1 MKTEVKTVT
10 ELLAAIG
17 GAIASFFCGLP
28 PIMWVLI
35 AVMTID
41 YLTGILCGL
50 MGKSPNTENGGVSS
64 RAAFK
69 GLLKKALILL
79 VVLLAALLDKA
90 VSMGT
95 GATFEAV
102 AGATCLWFIA
112 SEGFS
117 ILENA
122 AAMGIPIPKILM
134 QALEIMRSKGDPGKP
149 EKDDRAPWED
159 PEEKPEEPAE
169 EPEKNPEE

>member
-1 MKTEVKTVT
+1 METKAKTFTEV
-10 ELLAAIG
+10 LAAIG
-17 GAIASFFCGLP
+17 GAIASFFTGLP
-28 PIMWVLI
+28 AIIWVLI
-35 AVMTID
+35 AVMSID
-41 YLTGILCGL
+41 YATGIICGL

-64 RAAFK
+64 KMAFR
-69 GLLKKALILL
+69 GLLKKALIIL

-117 ILENA
+117 ILENVA
-122 AAMGIPIPKILM
+122 SMGIPVPKILL
-134 QALEIMRSKGDPGKP
+134 QALEIMRQKGNP
-149 EKDDRAPWED
+149 EKEKEGPEPEEKKED
-159 PEEKPEEPAE
+159 PEQ
-169 EPEKNPEE
+169 

>member
-1 MKTEVKTVT
+1 MKKIT

-41 YLTGILCGL
+41 YVTGIICGL
-50 MGKSPNTENGGVSS
+50 MGKSQKTETGYLASH
-64 RAAFK
+64 AAFI

-90 VSMGT
+90 VTMQAGV
-95 GATFEAV
+95 TFEAV

-117 ILENA
+117 ILENV
-122 AAMGIPIPKILM
+122 AAMGIPIPGILR
-134 QALEIMRSKGDPGKP
+134 QALDLMRKKGEVPETKDEQKP
-149 EKDDRAPWED
+149 PVSYQKEDESETDAEKDPSETPD
-159 PEEKPEEPAE
+159 K
-169 EPEKNPEE
+169 

>member
-1 MKTEVKTVT
+1 MESKAKTFT

-17 GAIASFFCGLP
+17 GAIASFFTGLP
-28 PIMWVLI
+28 AIVWVLI
-35 AVMTID
+35 AVMSID
-41 YLTGILCGL
+41 YMTGIICGL

-64 RAAFK
+64 KTAFR

-95 GATFEAV
+95 GAAFEAV

-117 ILENA
+117 IIENA
-122 AAMGIPIPKILM
+122 ASMGIPIPGILK
-134 QALEIMRSKGDPGKP
+134 QALEIVRKK
-149 EKDDRAPWED
+149 AD
-159 PEEKPEEPAE
+159 PEEGKKGKPAE
-169 EPEKNPEE
+169 EKAEETPEAEE

>member
-1 MKTEVKTVT
+1 MIEGKGKTIT
-10 ELLAAIG
+10 ELLAALG
-17 GAIASFFCGLP
+17 GAIASFFLELP
-28 PIMWVLI
+28 AIIWVLI
-35 AVMTID
+35 AVMSID
-41 YLTGILCGL
+41 YVTGIICGL
-50 MGKSPNTENGGVSS
+50 MGKSPNTENGGLSS

-69 GLLKKALILL
+69 GILKKALIIL

-95 GATFEAV
+95 GAEFAAV

-122 AAMGIPIPKILM
+122 AAMGIPIPKILLHT
-134 QALEIMRSKGDPGKP
+134 LEMVKQKGEGP
-149 EKDDRAPWED
+149 EQ
-159 PEEKPEEPAE
+159 AE
-169 EPEKNPEE
+169 EQEKRDSQE